1 MSDAATEEFPE
12 SPAETLT
19 GVPAV
24 DAALARLEGLEERP
38 VEEHPEVFEA
48 VHGALRSA
56 LGGAGS

>member
-1 MSDAATEEFPE
+1 MTDATPEELPE
-12 SPAETLT
+12 SLT

-24 DAALARLEGLEERP
+24 DAALARLDGLEERP

-48 VHGALRSA
+48 VHGALRGA

>member
-1 MSDAATEEFPE
+1 MTDATPEELPE
-12 SPAETLT
+12 SLT

-48 VHGALRSA
+48 VHGALRGA